1 MFIPTYF
8 VAVGTAQGSATAV
21 YYYQLML
28 MTAYLVESFLKNA
41 LIPLICSYVL
51 LALLNGIWVEEK
63 LSLLLDFLK
72 KGIVMALKISM
83 GAVTGLSLVQA
94 VILPV
99 ADKLKIS
106 ALRKAVA
113 AIPGIGGAA
122 EGVAELVL
130 GAAVLIKNSMGILLL
145 ILLMAACLT
154 PVIQILV
161 ITLTMKLGAA
171 VTGIVSDKRISGCV
185 DRVGEGCF
193 LLLRCVLTAM
203 ALFLIVIAVVAYTLS
218 S

>member
-1 MFIPTYF
+1 
-8 VAVGTAQGSATAV
+8 
-21 YYYQLML
+21 
-28 MTAYLVESFLKNA
+28 
-41 LIPLICSYVL
+41 
-51 LALLNGIWVEEK
+51 
-63 LSLLLDFLK
+63 
-72 KGIVMALKISM
+72 M

>member
-1 MFIPTYF
+1 
-8 VAVGTAQGSATAV
+8 
-21 YYYQLML
+21 ML
-28 MTAYLVESFLKNA
+28 MIGLLE
-41 LIPLICSYVL
+41 VL
-51 LALLNGIWVEEK
+51 TVNI
-63 LSLLLDFLK
+63 
-72 KGIVMALKISM
+72 
-83 GAVTGLSLVQA
+83 
-94 VILPV
+94 
-99 ADKLKIS
+99 
-106 ALRKAVA
+106 
-113 AIPGIGGAA
+113 
-122 EGVAELVL
+122 
-130 GAAVLIKNSMGILLL
+130 
-145 ILLMAACLT
+145 T